1 MLKVENKVKRG
12 RPSKNQIVSNTEV
25 KRWKPELVKMDNL

>member
-12 RPSKNQIVSNTEV
+12 RPSKKLIEGNATVS
-25 KRWKPELVKMDNL
+25 KWKPQLV